1 MRNSDKI
8 LYTPEDLKDIEA
20 EIGYPGEYPY
30 TRGVH
35 PTMYRGQLWTMRQF
49 AGYGMARDTNKRFKK
64 LWADGETGFSTAF
77 DLPTLYG
84 YDSDD
89 DHSLGEVGK
98 GGVAIDTIEDMQC
111 LFRGIPI
118 GQKNVSV
125 SMTINAPA
133 CVLLGMY
140 VVLALKKRA
149 SLKSLRGTIQN
160 DILKEFTSQNETI
173 VPHEPSMKIFVDTV
187 EFCVKHMPQYNPISI
202 SGYHMREAGATAVQE
217 LAFTLSD
224 GIAYVDACIA
234 RGLDVD
240 EFAPRFSFF
249 FNAHNNFFEEIA
261 KFRAARRMW
270 AHIMRDR
277 FNAKNERSWK
287 LRFHAQTSG
296 VSLVK
301 QQAKNNISRVAL
313 QALAAVLGGAQSV
326 HTDAWD
332 EQDSLPSEEAAIVA
346 LRTQQ
351 IIAYETGVADVVD
364 PLGGSYYIERL
375 TRDVEEEAREY
386 IKRID
391 SMGGMVHAVKEGYPK
406 GEIARSSYEF
416 SKKLESGEAIIVG
429 VNRFVDESAS
439 EAKTMFRAN
448 PKDGE
453 MQCDRLRKF
462 RLKRSTADV
471 AHALKEVEQDARGN
485 KNIMPAIIGAVK
497 SHATEGEI
505 VRVLKDVYGEYVEN

>member
-1 MRNSDKI
+1 MDAKI
-8 LYTPEDLKDIEA
+8 LYTPEDIKDIEKK
-20 EIGYPGEYPY
+20 IGYPGEYPY
-30 TRGVH
+30 TRGIH

-49 AGYGMARDTNKRFKK
+49 AGYGLAEDTNRRFKK
-64 LWADGETGFSTAF
+64 LWAEGETGFSTAF

-89 DHSLGEVGK
+89 EHSLGEVGK
-98 GGVAIDTIEDMQC
+98 GGVAIDTIEDMQF

-125 SMTINAPA
+125 SMTINAPT

-140 VVLALKKRA
+140 VVLAQKKKA
-149 SLKSLRGTIQN
+149 SLKNLRGTIQN

-202 SGYHMREAGATAVQE
+202 SGYHMREAGASAVQE

-224 GIAYVDACIA
+224 GIAYVDACIT

-277 FNAKNERSWK
+277 FNAKNERSLK

-296 VSLVK
+296 VSLVR
-301 QQAKNNISRVAL
+301 QQAKNNISRVSL

-332 EQDSLPSEEAAIVA
+332 EQDSLPSEEAALVA

-351 IIAYETGVADVVD
+351 IIAHETGVADVVD
-364 PLGGSYYIERL
+364 PLGGSYYVERL
-375 TRDVEEEAREY
+375 TCDMEEEAWEY
-386 IKRID
+386 IKYID
-391 SMGGMVHAVKEGYPK
+391 SIGGMVRAVQDKYPK
-406 GEIARSSYEF
+406 REIMKSSYEF
-416 SKKLESGEAIIVG
+416 SRKVELGEVIIVG
-429 VNRFVDESAS
+429 VNKFVNENTG
-439 EAKTMFRAN
+439 EAKAMFRAN
-448 PKDGE
+448 PRDRE
-453 MQCDRLRKF
+453 MQCERLKKF
-462 RLKRSTADV
+462 RSERNSQDV
-471 AHALKEVEQDARGN
+471 AHALKQVEQDARGD
-485 KNIMPAIIGAVK
+485 KNIMPAIIDAVK
-497 SHATEGEI
+497 SHSTEGEV
-505 VRVLKDVYGEYVEN
+505 VRVLKDVYGEYIEN